1 MLQLSLYVS
10 GMTPNA
16 RTQLERLAAILDA
29 TLGRDGYRLRVK
41 DVFTCPDEA
50 YADAVYATPTLIR
63 HLPPPAARIIGDLS
77 RRERILLGLNLEG
90 TADSGDAV
98 EPAD

>member
-16 RTQLERLAAILDA
+16 RQQLARLAAILDA
-29 TLGRDGYRLRVK
+29 ALGRGTYRLEVK
-41 DVFTCPDEA
+41 DVFACPDEA

-77 RRERILLGLNLEG
+77 KRERILLGLNLEG
-90 TADSGDAV
+90 LTGVADADAS
-98 EPAD
+98 AD